1 MDTKIFLLI
10 ITILTTVTFLL
21 SCSPM
26 LETDIDYSDMENNE
40 DETTNEEQTEEESAW
55 QYNPLTNINT
65 QATFTI
71 KELTQK
77 PTLIETFAVWCPTC
91 TRQQGI
97 IHELLEEQTLDFN
110 ALSLNID
117 PNEDEVLIQ
126 EHIEKNSFEAGTYAI
141 SPTTLTQALIDQYGI
156 TIASAPQAPIVLIC
170 PNGNSELLQNGL
182 KTANELTQA
191 LESC

>member
-55 QYNPLTNINT
+55 QDIPLTNINT

>member
-55 QYNPLTNINT
+55 QDIPLTNINT

-156 TIASAPQAPIVLIC
+156 TIASAAQAPIVLIC